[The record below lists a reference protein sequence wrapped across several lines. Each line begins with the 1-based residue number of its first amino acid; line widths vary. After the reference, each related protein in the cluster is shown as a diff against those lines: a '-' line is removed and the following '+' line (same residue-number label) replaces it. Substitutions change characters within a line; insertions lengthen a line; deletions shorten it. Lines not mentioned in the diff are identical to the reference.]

1 MNERT
6 RELAAAAPA
15 VIAVATLG
23 VVALLGLF
31 GYGTLAGAAAI
42 LGWLLLTPLSAVLV
56 DALGLEEPAE
66 ETDEPESATAADP
79 LETLRDRYARG
90 EIGEAEFE
98 RRLERLLET
107 EDVELPPGATLP
119 ADETD
124 PVPGAE
130 GTERDATRERERES
144 ARER

>member
-56 DALGLEEPAE
+56 DALGLEEPAAE
-66 ETDEPESATAADP
+66 ATESESATTATADP

-90 EIGEAEFE
+90 EIGEEEFE

-107 EDVELPPGATLP
+107 EDVEVPPGARLRG
-119 ADETD
+119 DEAETA
-124 PVPGAE
+124 PGVGRE
-130 GTERDATRERERES
+130 TTPEHEREP
-144 ARER
+144 AHER